1 MIRPHIE
8 LSSLVSTSTVFDW
21 LNWMSPEKSYRTDHK
36 RQSRPYGERLQE
48 LNLSVNLLS
57 LSSMRLFMDAV
68 FLFKCII
75 GLYDV
80 DVSTYLVTADC
91 SGYNRRHTNY
101 QFKIRYAR
109 TNALKFSYFFW
120 GSKSWNSLLL
130 RLRKTESLTD
140 FEDRQTSFLHLKHI
154 RAFS

>member
-1 MIRPHIE
+1 
-8 LSSLVSTSTVFDW
+8 
-21 LNWMSPEKSYRTDHK
+21 MSPEKSYKTDHK

-57 LSSMRLFMDAV
+57 LSLMRLFMDVV

-91 SGYNRRHTNY
+91 SGYNRRHANY
-101 QFKIRYAR
+101 LFKIRYAR
-109 TNALKFSYFFW
+109 TNALKFSYFFREVNH
-120 GSKSWNSLLL
+120 GTLY
-130 RLRKTESLTD
+130 
-140 FEDRQTSFLHLKHI
+140 FYV
-154 RAFS
+154 

>member
-1 MIRPHIE
+1 
-8 LSSLVSTSTVFDW
+8 
-21 LNWMSPEKSYRTDHK
+21 MSPEKSYKTDHK

-57 LSSMRLFMDAV
+57 LSSVRLFMDVV

-91 SGYNRRHTNY
+91 SGYNRGHANY

-109 TNALKFSYFFW
+109 NNALKFSYFFREVNH
-120 GSKSWNSLLL
+120 GTLY
-130 RLRKTESLTD
+130 
-140 FEDRQTSFLHLKHI
+140 FYV
-154 RAFS
+154 